1 MTLDTTPTATT
12 ARADDLDLGSFSE
25 VQPWS
30 LTKRPPTWLRRV
42 PALRSAQLHSLPNLT
57 RAPKLPPVRRAITV
71 VRVLGTE
78 VAVWAVRERG
88 KPTSRAGISRR
99 VRVAAERLGPTYI
112 KLAQIISSG
121 EGVFP
126 AELVAE
132 CKKCRDQVPG
142 VSYDQV
148 VAVVEE
154 QLGRPMHEVFRSFDP
169 EPLAA
174 ASIAQVH
181 AAVLK
186 TGEEVVVK
194 VQRPGIGDL
203 VMRDLKVLAWLA
215 PFLVGRIPVSA
226 LANPPALVELFA
238 ETIIEEL
245 DFRIEAAN
253 MLDVA
258 RVFVELDQ
266 RGFVVPRPH
275 PDFVTERILVMQRLD
290 GFRFDDVVGMKDA
303 GVDTHAVIRTGMLGF
318 LEGAFLH
325 GVFHGDLHGGNLFV
339 QPDGRTALLDFGIT
353 GRLTQAE
360 RLAFL
365 RMMMTAT
372 MNDVEGQVAA
382 LRDLG
387 ALPPD
392 TDVAAV
398 VKDLGL
404 DRPIDPTKLEPEEL
418 VAELQR
424 IIKALLAYGA
434 RMPKSLM
441 LYVKNLIFIDAAIA
455 SLAPELDL
463 FAVVTD
469 IATHFATNHGA
480 AIAAQLGVQQ
490 ESWQLDLDRR
500 QGRVR
505 CRPRRHGSA
514 HLRRTPGTTSPDP
527 ETPDRPP
534 AGLSATER
542 TAQPNEQ
549 RNQAS

>member
-1 MTLDTTPTATT
+1 MTSTTPEHV
-12 ARADDLDLGSFSE
+12 ADDLDLGSFSE

-30 LTKRPPTWLRRV
+30 LVQRPPTWIDRV
-42 PALRSAQLHSLPNLT
+42 PRLRADQLRSLPRLT
-57 RAPKLPPVRRAITV
+57 KAPKLPPLRRAVTV

-88 KPTSRAGISRR
+88 TPASRAGISRR
-99 VRVAAERLGPTYI
+99 VRKAAEQLGPTYI

-142 VSYDQV
+142 VSYERV
-148 VAVVEE
+148 VAVVEA
-154 QLGRPMHEVFRSFDP
+154 QLGRPMHEVFLSFDP

-181 AAVLK
+181 RAVLRS
-186 TGEEVVVK
+186 GEEVVVK
-194 VQRPGIGDL
+194 VQRPGIDEL
-203 VMRDLKVLAWLA
+203 VMKDLKVLAWLA

-245 DFRIEAAN
+245 DFRLEAAN

-275 PDFVTERILVMQRLD
+275 PDYVTERILVMQRLD

-353 GRLTQAE
+353 GRLTQQE

-372 MNDVEGQVAA
+372 MNDVQGQVAA

-404 DRPIDPTKLEPEEL
+404 DGPPLDPTKLEPEEL

-424 IIKALLAYGA
+424 VIKALLAYGA

-455 SLAPELDL
+455 SLAPELDM

-469 IATHFATNHGA
+469 IATHFATTHGA
-480 AIAAQLGVQQ
+480 AIAAQLGVQH
-490 ESWQLDLDRR
+490 EEWQLDLD
-500 QGRVR
+500 GMK
-505 CRPRRHGSA
+505 
-514 HLRRTPGTTSPDP
+514 
-527 ETPDRPP
+527 
-534 AGLSATER
+534 AGFGVD
-542 TAQPNEQ
+542 PNELEQ
-549 RNQAS
+549 LTYAELQERRALIQKRLTGRRLD